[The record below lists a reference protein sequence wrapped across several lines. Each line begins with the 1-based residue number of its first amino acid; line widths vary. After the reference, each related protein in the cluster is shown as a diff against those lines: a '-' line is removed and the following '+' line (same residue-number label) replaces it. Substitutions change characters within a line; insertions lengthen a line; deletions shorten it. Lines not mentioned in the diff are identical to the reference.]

1 MNFDFR
7 FRDETE
13 IGLAVICDLHVG
25 SKQCD
30 VAAVKSWIKTIKDN
44 QWKVLLGGDLLE
56 MSLKNSV
63 GDVYDQQLSPLEQ
76 IDSVVEMLKP
86 IKDQILHSV
95 GGNHEYRV
103 VKAVGIDPSLLIA
116 RELGVGYSAY
126 QSVGRIQV
134 GEAHWKIGLTHG
146 AGGGSLLGSKLNVA
160 MKLSKV
166 YPNLD
171 LYMSGHTHTDVSASD
186 TIKDISLNKGRVT
199 GTVAVRRFSG
209 CGSLLSYEE
218 SYAEAKLMAPAAKAQ
233 VVHFLGDRKRIS
245 VDGVVFQD
253 KSYRREVYHF

>member
-1 MNFDFR
+1 MKFDFR
-7 FRDETE
+7 FPDEEE
-13 IGLAVICDLHVG
+13 IGLAVCCDWHLG

-30 VAAVKSWIKTIKDN
+30 VAAVRDWVNTIKEN
-44 QWKVLLGGDLLE
+44 GWNVLLGGDLLE

-76 IDSVVEMLKP
+76 IDIVVDILKP

-103 VKAVGIDPSLLIA
+103 VKTVGIDPSLLIA
-116 RELGVGYSAY
+116 RELDVGYSPY
-126 QSVGRIQV
+126 QAVGRVQV

-146 AGGGSLLGSKLNVA
+146 AGGGMLIGSKLNTA
-160 MKLSKV
+160 SKLAKV

-171 LYMSGHTHTDVSASD
+171 LYLSGHTHTDVSASD
-186 TIKDISLNKGRVT
+186 TIKDISLNRGRVT
-199 GTVAVRRFSG
+199 ETVSVRRFSG

-233 VVHFLGDRKRIS
+233 VVHFLGDRQRVS
-245 VDGVVFQD
+245 SDGVVFQN
-253 KSYRREVYHF
+253 KSFRREVYHY